1 MKIQRWR
8 SNYEIVISY
17 LAVLVYRLDWS
28 SRKLVQSS
36 FTCTKDV
43 FKLHNLQATVVRK
56 DTEIEI
62 WLNAKDSNYW
72 KLHVHQV
79 HVLRMRKGQHF
90 AYILQIRSLKLIND
104 FNNLQCNCKVNKFFL
119 WTNPFLYNFDQSR
132 SKIVPSSNFCFLS
145 EKTFL
150 LAKQEGFTLVLSQ
163 FVNFL
168 TTINNK
174 CNERRKNGFSQNH
187 QIVTS
192 SFLSHTPSFIFWD
205 PWSMYVLHHF

>member
-1 MKIQRWR
+1 M
-8 SNYEIVISY
+8 ISY

-168 TTINNK
+168 TTINDK